1 MSCKHECDK
10 APVFPVPIFNRPGLD
25 TIGYRIGAWAEM
37 RDHMLARLDAAPAL
51 AAWTH
56 RLPDDPGIALVE
68 SSAIVGDI
76 LTFYQNLYANELY
89 LRTAKWRESVADL
102 VRLTGYRLAPGLGG
116 EATFALAV
124 KGDKSVTV
132 PRAFAFK
139 AQIEGQDKPVVF
151 ESGKEVVAWPHLS
164 RFHLYRP
171 RYTPAIG
178 AGTREFRIV
187 GTAALKLQPGD
198 RLLAGIAG
206 SGRLEHAE
214 TLIVDSTW
222 ESFGT
227 TFVRIKGGIA
237 GITAASELKAY
248 KLGASFHHFGHTAP
262 AATIGVSAAGR
273 AVSSATSYTR
283 NLNAATGSLGAL
295 QMPLDAEND
304 TLAGGS
310 TLLVEGRT
318 AAGTRYTLVRT
329 VRSTEKRSLAWGP
342 QTGASTVLTLDS
354 TLAVTIGGS
363 ANNQAD
369 IRTLTLHQTEGEAIA
384 LRAAYQDS
392 TATSGTELYFY
403 GTAAEVQALA
413 KRPLLLAGPGAAL
426 LSANVVAVQTLAAAN
441 AALKL
446 FRRITLDQT
455 VQYAQFAH
463 DAPAVTVY
471 GNLIPAT
478 QGKTEAEAALGNG
491 DRRQTFQTFALPKNP
506 LTWFLEPGGTAHAP
520 ELEIHVDGPLWR
532 RVDSFFNSGPDDPVY
547 IVREDDKGDS
557 FVQFGDGKTGARLP
571 SGLNNVVA
579 KWRTGIGAHGPLK
592 PDTKAQA
599 GGQLVGLDQVFMP
612 APAVGGA
619 QPEEESGAR
628 AAAPGRMQSLG
639 RLVSLADYEAEAL
652 ALPGVLKARAV
663 WAAPG
668 GTPLV
673 QLTIL
678 TASEYPLDAAKT
690 ADTLRAI
697 ARTRGPARFALTVVQ
712 GQRRPVS
719 LDITAAFDPAR
730 REEDIRTAIKQALG
744 MSDEEGNGIA
754 GDDGLF
760 SLKHRQFGQ
769 PAHISQIVAAV
780 QQVPGVA
787 WVKPNAAQIAGT
799 GAPALFKLLTCPDGF
814 ILALDSAHLT
824 LNLSKPEATPT

>member
-1 MSCKHECDK
+1 MRCKHECDK
-10 APVFPVPIFNRPGLD
+10 PPLFPVPIFNRPGLD

-37 RDHMLARLDAAPAL
+37 RGHMLARLDAAPAL

-68 SSAIVGDI
+68 SAAIVGDI

-102 VRLTGYRLAPGLGG
+102 VRLTGYRLAAGLGG
-116 EATFALAV
+116 EATFTLAV
-124 KGDKSVTV
+124 KGDKAVTV
-132 PRAFAFK
+132 PKAFAFK

-151 ESGKEVVAWPHLS
+151 ESGKEVAAWPHLS

-248 KLGASFHHFGHTAP
+248 KLGASFHHFGHNAP

-283 NLNAATGSLGAL
+283 NLNAATDSLGAL

-329 VRSTEKRSLAWGP
+329 VRATENRSLAWGP

-403 GTAAEVQALA
+403 GTDAEAQALA

-463 DAPAVTVY
+463 DSPAVTVY

-520 ELEIHVDGPLWR
+520 ELEIHVDGLLWR
-532 RVDSFFNSGPDDPVY
+532 RVDSFFNSGPDDLVY

-557 FVQFGDGKTGARLP
+557 FVQFGDGKSGARLP

-592 PDTKAQA
+592 ADTKAQA

-619 QPEEESGAR
+619 QREEESGAR

-663 WAAPG
+663 WAASG

-678 TASEYPLDAAKT
+678 TASEDPLDAAKT
-690 ADTLRAI
+690 ADTLRVI

-744 MSDEEGNGIA
+744 MSGEEGNGIA

-824 LNLSKPEATPT
+824 LTLSKPEATPT